1 MKDRNWQI
9 IGLILVASVAAYLLD
24 YARIASKKYATEDF
38 NMSIS
43 ISALIISR
51 LVFAAIAVWAVV
63 QTRKQE
69 FSPAI
74 SGLMILLGLAM
85 AALPFTGIR
94 AANFL
99 PYGDYSNIAG
109 SLWIVLGV
117 ISLFGSKAT
126 AAGQEKNVP

>member
-1 MKDRNWQI
+1 MNKRNRLI
-9 IGLILVASVAAYLLD
+9 IGVIAVVSIAAYLLD
-24 YARIASKKYATEDF
+24 YVWKAARQYTSANFDMTATIL
-38 NMSIS
+38 S
-43 ISALIISR
+43 LIVPNLI
-51 LVFAAIAVWAVV
+51 FAAIAVWAVV

-85 AALPFTGIR
+85 VVLPFTGIR

-126 AAGQEKNVP
+126 AAGHG

>member
-1 MKDRNWQI
+1 MNKRNRLI
-9 IGLILVASVAAYLLD
+9 IGVIVVVSIAAYLLD
-24 YARIASKKYATEDF
+24 YVWKAARQYASANFDMTAT
-38 NMSIS
+38 ILP
-43 ISALIISR
+43 LIVPNLI
-51 LVFAAIAVWAVV
+51 FAAIAAWAVV

-85 AALPFTGIR
+85 VVLPFTGIR

-126 AAGQEKNVP
+126 AAGHG